1 MKQSGLTL
9 LLLLFAASV
18 IKAQFRVGIAG
29 GPNISSVVE
38 RNNLPGWDSIKNN
51 YSTRTGLH
59 IGVIADLRFSPRSK
73 FYFQP
78 AVFFY
83 NKGRSYT
90 SPDDSI
96 GAIKT
101 YTFSQFVN
109 YMDMP
114 LNLVFK
120 LPLGQKVKF
129 ILGGGPYISFFYNGK
144 EKTETSYN
152 SGDFETT
159 EDNDLPVGTKPGQYK
174 TFDYGVNGL
183 AGFEIGRLS
192 ITGNFSQGMGDFY
205 TANYKGHLNH
215 RVYGATLAIYLG
227 NREKNNEAKNRDRDK
242 DGILDRDDK
251 CPTEPGTAA
260 TDGCPDKDGDG
271 IADKEDSCPNEA
283 GPLNNHGCPIPD
295 ADKDGIADDKDKC
308 PNVAGLA
315 RYNGC
320 PIPDT
325 DKDGINDEEDKC
337 PTVAGVARYAGCPV
351 PDTDKDGVNDEE
363 DRCPNVAGVK
373 ENNGC
378 PPIKKEIVEKVNFA
392 ARRIQFEY
400 AKSNLLPQ
408 SLKVLDE
415 VVKILKENPELKLA
429 IEGYTSNNG
438 IYEENMK
445 LSRQRAERVKEY
457 FIKKGIDAS
466 RLHAEGFGP
475 NHPLNKG
482 KTPAEQALNRRVEL
496 KLSNQ

>member
-1 MKQSGLTL
+1 MKKSGLVL
-9 LLLLFAASV
+9 LIPILAALFAHSQV
-18 IKAQFRVGIAG
+18 RIGIAG
-29 GPNISSVVE
+29 GPSISSVKE
-38 RNNLPGWDSIKNN
+38 TNDLPGWDSIRNN
-51 YSTRTGLH
+51 YSSRNGLH
-59 IGVIADLRFSPRSK
+59 IGIIADIRLSTKSK

-83 NKGRSYT
+83 NKGRKYT
-90 SPDDSI
+90 SPFDTI

-101 YTFSQFVN
+101 YTFYQYIN

-114 LNLVFK
+114 LNLVLK
-120 LPLGQKVKF
+120 LRLGEKVKF
-129 ILGGGPYISFFYNGK
+129 ILGGGVYFSFFYNGK

-152 SGDFETT
+152 DGTFETT
-159 EDNDLPVGTKPGQYK
+159 EDNDLPVGNKPGQYK
-174 TFDYGVNGL
+174 TFDYGLNGL
-183 AGFEIGRLS
+183 AGFEIGRISL
-192 ITGNFSQGMGDFY
+192 TGNYSRGLADFY
-205 TANYKGHLNH
+205 TPSYQGHLNH
-215 RVYGATLAIYLG
+215 QVIGGTLAIYL
-227 NREKNNEAKNRDRDK
+227 NNPEKNQIVVKDKDK
-242 DGILDRDDK
+242 DGIADTEDA

-260 TDGCPDKDGDG
+260 TNGCPDKDGDG
-271 IADKEDSCPNEA
+271 IADKDDKCPNEA
-283 GPLNNHGCPIPD
+283 GPITNHGCPIRD
-295 ADKDGIADDKDKC
+295 TDKDGIPDDKDKC
-308 PNVAGLA
+308 PTVSGVA
-315 RYNGC
+315 RYYGC

-337 PTVAGVARYAGCPV
+337 PTVPGVARYSGCPV
-351 PDTDKDGVNDEE
+351 PDTDNDGVNDEE
-363 DRCPNVAGVK
+363 DRCPNVPGTK

-378 PPIKKEIVEKVNFA
+378 PAIKKEIVQKVDFA

-415 VVKILKENPELKLA
+415 VVKILKENPELKLS

-445 LSRQRAERVKEY
+445 LSRQRAGRVQEY
-457 FIKKGIDAS
+457 FITKGIDAS

-475 NHPLNKG
+475 NKPLNKG